1 MTNDKLVHRTPF
13 FYGWVIM
20 LVGSVGLIM
29 TSPAQTYAISIFIEH
44 FIDEL
49 ELSRSTV
56 STLYSVGSL
65 VAGFSLA
72 FIGRQID
79 RYGARLVMVIIAFIS
94 GLACIYMG
102 FVRNATMLFFGFLVL
117 RIVSH
122 GGLTL
127 VSQNV
132 INQWWLRRR
141 GAVMGISGVLMSILG
156 LAGFPN
162 LINWLMP
169 TYGWR
174 GTFMI
179 EGLMYLIL
187 LVPIVWLFLRNYPE
201 DYGLQPDGQERT
213 QDIASEA
220 KSSLEE
226 ENWTLSEALQT
237 PAFWVVGLGI
247 GSMALAT
254 TGLFFHMVSIFEDNG
269 LAATVTAR
277 AFVPIAATTAIM
289 TLCSGILIDFLPAR
303 LLLTIALMAQA
314 LSLVM
319 APFLYNVTLA
329 FSYGIVLGI
338 TFGLT
343 RTVIGVV
350 WAMYFGRQNLGTISG
365 AGSTIMG
372 IGAALGPLPFG
383 YGRDL
388 FGNYTAALMLTALL
402 PFVLGLANLMVSKPK
417 RQVA

>member
-1 MTNDKLVHRTPF
+1 
-13 FYGWVIM
+13 
-20 LVGSVGLIM
+20 M

-79 RYGARLVMVIIAFIS
+79 RYGARLVMVIIALIS

-162 LINWLMP
+162 LINWLIP

-213 QDIASEA
+213 KDIASEDT
-220 KSSLEE
+220 SSLKE
-226 ENWTLSEALQT
+226 ENWTLAEALQT

-247 GSMALAT
+247 SSMALAT

-269 LAATVTAR
+269 LTATVTASV
-277 AFVPIAATTAIM
+277 FVPIAATTAIM

-303 LLLTIALMAQA
+303 LLLTIALMAQT

-319 APFLYNVTLA
+319 APFLYNVILA

-417 RQVA
+417 RQVLT